1 MKFNKAIKEKRLK
14 LNLSLEEL
22 SQKSSLSLRKIKG
35 IEEGSIFPSKKVK
48 ALLIKALD
56 ITQDE
61 YDESQDLLYSYI
73 DNNDVGLL
81 NRLSSFFRSKYTLF
95 ISLFLSAEKV
105 KIVKFCSVLT

>member
-1 MKFNKAIKEKRLK
+1 MEFNKAIKEKRLK

-35 IEEGSIFPSKKVK
+35 IEEGSIFPSKKDKV
-48 ALLIKALD
+48 LLIKALE
-56 ITQDE
+56 IRQDE

-81 NRLSSFFRSKYTLF
+81 NRLSSFFRSKYTIF
-95 ISLFLSAEKV
+95 I
-105 KIVKFCSVLT
+105 C